1 MAQKVATARKMKS
14 RQQTTSPSQV
24 ATDGKADNK
33 WQAFIN
39 IDMRFFK
46 MQNGNMGPPPPPSR
60 ASNQDSTAFCNTT
73 QLAFW
78 SSSGQDEQHVCN
90 YYLNLDPIFKLI
102 QKASQI

>member
-46 MQNGNMGPPPPPSR
+46 MQNGNMGPPPPPAGPQIKIALPS
-60 ASNQDSTAFCNTT
+60 ATLPNLPF
-73 QLAFW
+73 
-78 SSSGQDEQHVCN
+78 GQDEQHVCN
-90 YYLNLDPIFKLI
+90 FVPIFKTHFLLNI
-102 QKASQI
+102 SSDSEA